1 MKFSLKQFLRKSM
14 LSAMTVSLVAPAVA
28 PLAFADEIV
37 APAPK
42 TLTLAYGYGGNVN
55 FEGSLDESQE
65 FTPGSEV
72 TLFAN
77 TWLTDDDNV
86 EYNSNYLLYLV
97 HVVTESG
104 AVVTGKISEDRR
116 SVTFKM
122 PNENAKVYPLF
133 ADGPVD
139 ANEHSRIYNK
149 NISYEINKDVSI
161 TLDKP
166 MGYEIGDDV
175 VLAVTKSKHYKFDSL
190 SVTDEEGRSYQQNV
204 EVKDDEHA
212 IITVKDVKAPLKV
225 EWLGHTIGEGATS
238 TQHVEKNDAT
248 QIDKDLAPYDP
259 RTHFTKDIL
268 DSSKVSNISAKPTP
282 YGFFTI
288 KKTYFDASKLQDGD
302 TLASIYHREAQERE
316 DAGAKAEE
324 EGDNL
329 LTAKQHSFSML
340 GQDESMIALYEVD
353 SSSDYLVG
361 HIPGVNHKETFE
373 TTFAENNYH
382 GVVLED
388 VIYDEEN
395 HIVYVPRKYYTE
407 EFMIREK
414 EAMFSPVQV
423 QFAQKV
429 ESTKSSKDVTVTVD
443 KIFNSDKIAATH
455 IDTIAGV
462 QKVTVSLGDQS
473 FLSNLTNKDF
483 TIYDNGIPVTQSQIV
498 YNNDT
503 HILEIS
509 GSVSTSGQLDI
520 YISKDKNFLLGIVS
534 TRGEKRAKEANADVP
549 HDELEEFL
557 YNDPTRAKSS
567 HSESLSNIS
576 NWDYTT
582 EVFSLH
588 FNHKP
593 NNDEGFT
600 FRAEMGNTPESDRY
614 SLPNQTSVAD
624 SVSGANAYALAQW
637 VVNYEGYPPSS
648 VVAWDR
654 GSAPQLGGGAYSP
667 VRWIKI
673 SGQSSSTNSNGTSF
687 SFRGSE
693 HWLLLS
699 CAHVAISDTSG
710 SGLDE
715 GWRGWNSGHYDN
727 VDARI
732 YSFTDYGNG
741 TGWAVL
747 GLYSPKFADQSGIG
761 YLTVKVTYN
770 QSSSGSTGTTPQPR
784 PQPRPNPRP
793 EDNYTPRPQ
802 PRPQPS
808 PSPSTKNVYFKI
820 RKTFKNA
827 QSMPGMKTAM
837 IQYSLDGTQQRGSYY
852 ATLSEG
858 SARDTDESQV
868 YMVTMPAYYESATL
882 TITEDYAS
890 SGYYTATP
898 QYNRI
903 FPPQSGREGEIGTR
917 SNPFVYTLVNTPK
930 ELPKKNVTVIKEWQN
945 PDGSRMSDAEAR
957 KYTATIRIDGKGS
970 AYTSSMNVTAQGNLN
985 QVVQLAPGE
994 YDVTETYDTSK
1005 FTQYGHTD
1013 SIIVR
1018 ESTNG
1023 HEIVFKNRLRPQFG
1037 KIRISKRWVNTH
1049 NVSGDKTATFTIT
1062 GPNNYRK
1069 TVSITN
1075 DNSVEID
1082 SVPPGAYTVS
1092 ESTSN
1097 DKYTVEANKTVN
1109 VAVNQT
1115 ASVEFVNNSK
1125 PQFGKIRISKRWVN
1139 THNVSGDK
1147 VATFTITGPNNYRK
1161 TVSITNDNSVEI
1173 DSLAPGSYSVSEAT
1187 SNTKYTTEPSKNV
1200 TVAVDQTASVEFT
1213 NRSKPQFGKIRIS
1226 KRWVNT
1232 HNVSDDKLATFT
1244 ITGPN
1249 NYRKIVSITNDNSVE
1264 IDSLAPGAYS
1274 ISEATSNTNYTT
1286 EPSKNVT
1293 VAVDQTANVEF
1304 TNRSKPQNG
1313 KIRISKRWVNKDRVS
1328 GDKVAT
1334 FTVTGPNNYRKTVS
1348 ITGDAS
1354 TEINDVPKGQYSI
1367 SEATSNTNYTVEA
1380 AKQVTVNPEQTA
1392 SVEFVNNP
1400 KEVGSLKLRKLSSDP
1415 SLTNSGQYAKYYSLD
1430 NAVFKLTYLDDPSRT
1445 WTLTTGAVRTPSSR
1459 TGRDSLEHGIATLN
1473 NLPLGRYKL
1482 VETTAP
1488 KGFTLNSTPKE
1499 FTLNNNTLQTIDF
1512 TNSPQPV
1519 DDLEPRIRT
1528 TATDSFTNSHQGS
1541 FGNKLSITDRVEY
1554 SGLTPSTEY
1563 EVVGTLMR
1571 KSNSQP
1577 LLVNG
1582 QPLTVTKRFTTSDKA
1597 GNVSLTFET
1606 PMTDEVRQQLE
1617 NDSVVVYEDLYNE
1630 LSTSRAILV
1639 SHRNIN
1645 DEAQTVKY
1653 GKVITTAKAKS
1664 SGGHVSSSPETT
1676 ITDTVEYKN
1685 LIPGQKYKVVATVM
1699 SKETGQRLSNSPS
1712 LQVSKVFTPTSPN
1725 GSVTVDI
1732 SNVPIEPGKSAVI
1745 FETIYFGDT
1754 TTVIGRHEDINDEAQ
1769 TLHTP
1774 KVETTAKDKL
1784 TDSHNAPASGN
1795 RVITDTVDM
1804 KNLIAGQTYTLEG
1817 KFVDKTNTR
1826 VAIATATKQFTATAA
1841 NMSETLEFTIDTSK
1855 YAGKDLVAF
1864 EYLKVNSTWTTT
1876 PTPTVVAKHEDPSSK
1891 SQTVTIGQAPR
1902 LGTSATDR
1910 STGDHVGT
1918 LYNQN
1923 LEIDDVVS
1931 YSGLEVGKKYV
1942 LHGKL
1947 MRKNNNTMLEG
1958 TRVVTKEFTPT
1969 ASSGTVTVSF
1979 SVPMTNNLR
1988 NSLASDSL
1996 VVFEKL
2002 TTAADTNKVIASHEE
2017 INSSDQTVSYP
2028 YVSTN
2033 AASNATGERA
2043 TANGVDSITDVVMYE
2058 NVIPNKE
2065 YKIVATLMDKVR
2077 NAPILKNNKPITVEK
2092 TFTPTDVNGQIS
2104 VTFENVT
2111 LTPGS
2116 TAVAFEK
2123 LYLGT
2128 TLVGTHEDINDLD
2141 QSVHRSRIRT
2151 TAKEKNT
2158 NAKTVASDGR
2168 KTLVDVVSYENLV
2181 PGKEYVIEGSFVR
2194 KNDSNRTPIA
2204 TARKVFT
2211 PNLPNGEVT
2220 LEFTVDASKYP
2231 NEDLVAFETLK
2242 VKKLNSTDYVE
2253 VASHKDPNDSSQTVR
2268 VKPKRNDLPA
2278 AGTLGVLVT
2287 VLVATGL
2294 IGSVAYLQYKKRK

>member
-1 MKFSLKQFLRKSM
+1 MTFSLKQFLRKSM
-14 LSAMTVSLVAPAVA
+14 LSAMTVSLVAPVVA
-28 PLAFADEIV
+28 PLAFANEIV
-37 APAPK
+37 APSPK
-42 TLTLAYGYGGNVN
+42 TLTLSYGYGGNLN
-55 FEGSLDESQE
+55 FIDTLTTQQDL
-65 FTPGSEV
+65 TPGSDV
-72 TLFAN
+72 ILRANTLFAN
-77 TWLTDDDNV
+77 DDEE
-86 EYNSNYLLYLV
+86 EYNSNYVLYQV

-104 AVVTGKISEDRR
+104 NVINGQISEDGR

-122 PNENAKVYPLF
+122 PNENATVYPSF
-133 ADGPVD
+133 SDGPAD
-139 ANEHSRIYNK
+139 SNEHSHIYNK

-166 MGYEIGDDV
+166 MGYETGDDV

-190 SVTDEEGRSYQQNV
+190 SVTDDQGRSYQQNV

-212 IITVKDVKAPLKV
+212 LITIKSIEAPLKV

-238 TQHVEKNDAT
+238 IQHVEKNEAT

-268 DSSKVSNISAKPTP
+268 DSSKVSNISDKPTP

-288 KKTYFDASKLQDGD
+288 KKTYFDASKLQEGD

-316 DAGAKAEE
+316 DAGAKAEA

-329 LTAKQHSFSML
+329 LTAKKHSFSML

-382 GVVLED
+382 GVVLKD
-388 VIYDEEN
+388 VVYDEET

-520 YISKDKNFLLGIVS
+520 YISKDKNFLFGMVS
-534 TRGEKRAKEANADVP
+534 TRGEKRAQEANANISQ
-549 HDELEEFL
+549 DELEDFL

-593 NNDEGFT
+593 ENNEGFT
-600 FRAEMGNTPESDRY
+600 FRAEMGNTPEDERN
-614 SLPNQTSVAD
+614 SLPNKSSVVD
-624 SVSGANAYALAQW
+624 SVSGANAYALAHW
-637 VVNYEGYPPSS
+637 VVNYAGNPPSS

-654 GSAPQLGGGAYSP
+654 GSAPHLGGGAYAP

-699 CAHVAISDTSG
+699 CAHVSVSDTSG
-710 SGLDE
+710 SDANE
-715 GWRGWNSGHYDN
+715 GWRGWDSGYYNN

-770 QSSSGSTGTTPQPR
+770 QSSDSTGTTPQPR
-784 PQPRPNPRP
+784 PRPNPNPTPPPYNGGYRP
-793 EDNYTPRPQ
+793 PDPIEPKPLFPQKKVYYKFRKVFSNATSVSGAKWARFTIEAPYNTRAVDPQLSTYSSSDSWESDLFYEAVSDNTSSISVKFTETAVSTNYNQMSEPYVTNLAVPKYEGDAGSASLPWLITITNSPKSSTPP
-802 PRPQPS
+802 PETPPTPS
-808 PSPSTKNVYFKI
+808 GRTRKIYFKI
-820 RKTFKNA
+820 RKQFYRAQYTDGEKHATINWSVSDENRSGSFNA
-827 QSMPGMKTAM
+827 SIRNDDTTTEYVSSEIVAVDTERSSGGNTYLHVRINETNVSSNYKQSEPFTAN
-837 IQYSLDGTQQRGSYY
+837 IHLN
-852 ATLSEG
+852 
-858 SARDTDESQV
+858 DTDTHS
-868 YMVTMPAYYESATL
+868 PG
-882 TITEDYAS
+882 S
-890 SGYYTATP
+890 SYD
-898 QYNRI
+898 
-903 FPPQSGREGEIGTR
+903 
-917 SNPFVYTLVNTPK
+917 NPFVIDVLNEPITQKRRIYYKIRKEFANANQIAGSKSATFSSSVVGSSEHIEDVTVTSLSNNDYAESKVLSVEPTLDTGSRAIANIQVKETSVSEPYTLQTNAHQQLLEVTKTKTLGSSPNNPIVITFRNEFPRKKVTFRKVWLK
-930 ELPKKNVTVIKEWQN
+930 E
-945 PDGSRMSDAEAR
+945 DGSRMSDDEAL
-957 KYTATIRIDGKGS
+957 KHTATLVVSSPDPTINVNQRITLIGN
-970 AYTSSMNVTAQGNLN
+970 TSSEVYLPYAYYEVSEEM
-985 QVVQLAPGE
+985 
-994 YDVTETYDTSK
+994 DTSK
-1005 FTQYGHTD
+1005 FTKVSGSEGFSITSD
-1013 SIIVR
+1013 SP
-1018 ESTNG
+1018 EHSLLY
-1023 HEIVFKNRLRPQFG
+1023 ENRL
-1037 KIRISKRWVNTH
+1037 
-1049 NVSGDKTATFTIT
+1049 
-1062 GPNNYRK
+1062 
-1069 TVSITN
+1069 
-1075 DNSVEID
+1075 
-1082 SVPPGAYTVS
+1082 
-1092 ESTSN
+1092 
-1097 DKYTVEANKTVN
+1097 
-1109 VAVNQT
+1109 
-1115 ASVEFVNNSK
+1115 
-1125 PQFGKIRISKRWVN
+1125 
-1139 THNVSGDK
+1139 
-1147 VATFTITGPNNYRK
+1147 
-1161 TVSITNDNSVEI
+1161 
-1173 DSLAPGSYSVSEAT
+1173 
-1187 SNTKYTTEPSKNV
+1187 
-1200 TVAVDQTASVEFT
+1200 
-1213 NRSKPQFGKIRIS
+1213 
-1226 KRWVNT
+1226 
-1232 HNVSDDKLATFT
+1232 
-1244 ITGPN
+1244 
-1249 NYRKIVSITNDNSVE
+1249 
-1264 IDSLAPGAYS
+1264 
-1274 ISEATSNTNYTT
+1274 
-1286 EPSKNVT
+1286 
-1293 VAVDQTANVEF
+1293 
-1304 TNRSKPQNG
+1304 KPQNG

-1354 TEINDVPKGQYSI
+1354 TEIADVPQGQYSI
-1367 SEATSNTNYTVEA
+1367 SEATSNVNYTVEA
-1380 AKQVTVNPEQTA
+1380 AKQFTVNPEQIA

-1400 KEVGSLKLRKLSSDP
+1400 KEVGSLKLTKLSSNP
-1415 SLTNSGQYAKYYSLD
+1415 SLTNSAQYARYYSLD
-1430 NAVFKLTYLDDPSRT
+1430 GAVFKLTYLDNPSRT
-1445 WTLTTGAVRTPSSR
+1445 WTLTTGPVTTPP
-1459 TGRDSLEHGIATLN
+1459 GRSGRGQTLHGIATLN
-1473 NLPLGRYKL
+1473 NLPLGRYRL

-1512 TNSPQPV
+1512 INSPQPV

-1554 SGLTPSTEY
+1554 SGLTPNTEY

-1571 KSNSQP
+1571 KSNSKP

-1582 QPLTVTKRFTTSDKA
+1582 QQLTVTKRFTTTDKV
-1597 GNVSLTFET
+1597 GTVNVTFET

-1617 NDSVVVYEDLYNE
+1617 NDSVVVYEDLYEDLATN
-1630 LSTSRAILV
+1630 RHILV
-1639 SHRNIN
+1639 GHRNID

-1653 GKVITTAKAKS
+1653 GKVVTTAKAKS

-1676 ITDTVEYKN
+1676 ISDLVEYKN

-1699 SKETGQRLSNSPS
+1699 SKETGQRLSNNPS

-1725 GSVTVDI
+1725 GSVTVEI

-1754 TTVIGRHEDINDEAQ
+1754 TTVVGRHEDINDEDQ

-1784 TDSHNAPASGN
+1784 TDSHNAPSSGN
-1795 RVITDTVDM
+1795 RVLTDTVELT
-1804 KNLIAGQTYTLEG
+1804 NLVPGQVYTLEG
-1817 KFVDKTNTR
+1817 KFVDKTNPNT
-1826 VAIATATKQFTATAA
+1826 AITTATKQFTANAA
-1841 NMSETLEFTIDTSK
+1841 NMSETLEFTVDTSQ

-1864 EYLKVNSTWTTT
+1864 EYLKVNSIWTST
-1876 PTPTVVAKHEDPSSK
+1876 PTPTVVAKHDDLSSK
-1891 SQTVTIGQAPR
+1891 SQTVTVGRPPQIR
-1902 LGTSATDR
+1902 TSATDKA
-1910 STGDHVGT
+1910 TGDHVGT
-1918 LYNQN
+1918 LYGQRMV
-1923 LEIDDVVS
+1923 IDDVVS
-1931 YSGLEVGKKYV
+1931 YENLEVGKRYI

-1947 MRKNNNTMLEG
+1947 MRKSNNTMLAN

-1969 ASSGTVTVSF
+1969 SPNGTVTVTFSMAFAESF
-1979 SVPMTNNLR
+1979 LND
-1988 NSLASDSL
+1988 LAGDSL

-2002 TTAADTNKVIASHEE
+2002 TTADDTNKVIASHED
-2017 INSSDQTVSYP
+2017 IHSSDQTVSYP
-2028 YVSTN
+2028 KVTTN
-2033 AASNATGERA
+2033 ASSSATGEQI
-2043 TANGVDSITDVVMYE
+2043 TSNGADSIVDVVTYK
-2058 NVIPNKE
+2058 NLIPNKE
-2065 YKIVATLMDKVR
+2065 YKVVATLMDKVR
-2077 NAPILKNNKPITVEK
+2077 NAPILKNNQPITVEK
-2092 TFTPTDVNGQIS
+2092 TFTPTTANGEIS

-2123 LYLGT
+2123 IYLGT
-2128 TLVGTHEDINDLD
+2128 TLVGKHEDINSED
-2141 QSVHRSRIRT
+2141 QSVNRSSVRT

-2158 NAKTVASDGR
+2158 NAKSISPTGT
-2168 KTLVDVVSYENLV
+2168 KTLVDVVSYTNLV

-2194 KNDSNRTPIA
+2194 KNDSSRTAIA

-2211 PNLPNGEVT
+2211 PTTKDGEVT
-2220 LEFTVDASKYP
+2220 LEFTVDATKYP

-2253 VASHKDPNDSSQTVR
+2253 VASHKDPNDFSQTVH
-2268 VKPKRNDLPA
+2268 VNKKNTDLPA
-2278 AGTLGVLVT
+2278 TGTLGIIVT
-2287 VLVATGL
+2287 VLIATAL
-2294 IGSVAYLQYKKRK
+2294 FGSVAYLQYKKRK

>member
-1 MKFSLKQFLRKSM
+1 MTFSLKQFLRKSM

-42 TLTLAYGYGGNVN
+42 TLSLAYGYGGNVN
-55 FEGSLDESQE
+55 FEGSLDESQA

-72 TLFAN
+72 TLTSN
-77 TWLTDDDNV
+77 TWLTDDDGV
-86 EYNSNYLLYLV
+86 EYNSNYLLYQV

-122 PNENAKVYPLF
+122 PNENATVYPSF
-133 ADGPVD
+133 SDGPVE
-139 ANEHSRIYNK
+139 ANEHSIVYNK
-149 NISYEINKDVSI
+149 NIAYEINKDISI
-161 TLDKP
+161 TPSQP
-166 MGYEIGDDV
+166 MGYDIGDDV
-175 VLAVTKSKHYKFDSL
+175 VLAIYKPENYKFDTLSINGSNGETYKQEL
-190 SVTDEEGRSYQQNV
+190 EIKDDHNALIRVKSITGPISVTWSGHTVGESESYSNV
-204 EVKDDEHA
+204 D
-212 IITVKDVKAPLKV
+212 TTDVK
-225 EWLGHTIGEGATS
+225 S
-238 TQHVEKNDAT
+238 
-248 QIDKDLAPYDP
+248 IDKDLSPYDP
-259 RTHFTKDIL
+259 RSFFTKETLDQSKIHSI
-268 DSSKVSNISAKPTP
+268 DSSSKPRAI
-282 YGFFTI
+282 FTV
-288 KKTYFDASKLQDGD
+288 KKTYFDASKLEDGD
-302 TLASIYHREAQERE
+302 TLKSIYDRDEEISRKNTFEIE
-316 DAGAKAEE
+316 DGDQPFRAESQSNE
-324 EGDNL
+324 L
-329 LTAKQHSFSML
+329 SLF
-340 GQDESMIALYEVD
+340 GQDESNIALYDVD
-353 SSSDYLVG
+353 PNSEYLVG
-361 HIPGVNHKETFE
+361 HIPGINENETFE
-373 TTFAENNYH
+373 ITFAENNVK
-382 GVVLED
+382 GIVIDDVV
-388 VIYDEEN
+388 YDTKH
-395 HIVYVPRKYYTE
+395 HIVYVPRKYYTK
-407 EFMIREK
+407 EFAGREGINSV
-414 EAMFSPVQV
+414 SPVQV

-429 ESTKSSKDVTVTVD
+429 DSIQGEKDVTVTVD
-443 KIFNSDKIAATH
+443 KIFNSEKIAASRINTLHGTH
-455 IDTIAGV
+455 KATI
-462 QKVTVSLGDQS
+462 SLGDQD
-473 FLSNLTNKDF
+473 FLSKLNVSDF
-483 TIYDNGIPVTQSQIV
+483 TVYDNGVPITKSNLV
-498 YNNDT
+498 YNPDT
-503 HILEIS
+503 HTLEITS
-509 GSVSTSGQLDI
+509 SVSSTGQLDV
-520 YISKDKNFLLGIVS
+520 YIAKDKNFLFGMLE
-534 TRGEKRAKEANADVP
+534 TRGEKRSKESRSDLKPTDLDEDMFDVAAKPKNAHWDS
-549 HDELEEFL
+549 F
-557 YNDPTRAKSS
+557 
-567 HSESLSNIS
+567 SNRN

-582 EVFSLH
+582 ETFTINASS
-588 FNHKP
+588 KP
-593 NNDEGFT
+593 INNEWFK
-600 FRAEMGNTPESDRY
+600 FYARMGNTGSGLTLSEPGITY
-614 SLPNQTSVAD
+614 VGNSVSVNNHAAFADWIVNNSPYNSD
-624 SVSGANAYALAQW
+624 SVVYWENGTNATMSGLTNDANRFVEITNGL
-637 VVNYEGYPPSS
+637 
-648 VVAWDR
+648 
-654 GSAPQLGGGAYSP
+654 
-667 VRWIKI
+667 
-673 SGQSSSTNSNGTSF
+673 SSSTNGNGKTFTF
-687 SFRGSE
+687 SGSRAYI
-693 HWLLLS
+693 LLS
-699 CAHVAISDTSG
+699 CAHIENADASGTHQDWGTSG
-710 SGLDE
+710 FGSQ
-715 GWRGWNSGHYDN
+715 HYN
-727 VDARI
+727 TIDARI
-732 YSFTDYGNG
+732 YSFHDYGNG
-741 TGWAVL
+741 TGWAVI
-747 GLYSPKFADQSGIG
+747 GLYTPKFGNQSGVGMI
-761 YLTVKVTYN
+761 TVKMTYPY
-770 QSSSGSTGTTPQPR
+770 SSSGSTGTTPRPR
-784 PQPRPNPRP
+784 PRPNPRP
-793 EDNYTPRPQ
+793 DDNYTPRPQ

-827 QSMPGMKTAM
+827 QSMPGAKNAM
-837 IQYSLDGTQQRGSYY
+837 IQYSLDGTQQRGSFY
-852 ATLSEG
+852 ATLNEG
-858 SARDTDESQV
+858 STYDTAESQV
-868 YMVTMPAYYESATL
+868 YMVTIPSYYESATL

-957 KYTATIRIDGKGS
+957 NHTATIRIDGKGS
-970 AYTSSMNVTAQGNLN
+970 AYTSSMNVTAQGHLN

-994 YDVTETYDTSK
+994 YDVTETYDTAK
-1005 FTQYGHTD
+1005 FTQYAHTD
-1013 SIIVR
+1013 SFIVR

-1023 HEIVFKNRLRPQFG
+1023 LEVIFKNRLRPQFG
-1037 KIRISKRWVNTH
+1037 KIRIAKRWVNTH
-1049 NVSGDKTATFTIT
+1049 NVSGEKVATFTIT
-1062 GPNNYRK
+1062 GSNNYRK

-1075 DNSVEID
+1075 DNAVEVD
-1082 SVPPGAYTVS
+1082 SLPPGAYTVS
-1092 ESTSN
+1092 ESTTN
-1097 DKYTVEANKTVN
+1097 DKYTVEPSKTVN

-1125 PQFGKIRISKRWVN
+1125 PQVGKIRISKSWRN
-1139 THNVSGDK
+1139 THNVSGEK

-1161 TVSITNDNSVEI
+1161 SISITGDNSTEI
-1173 DSLAPGSYSVSEAT
+1173 EGLAPGAYSVSEAT
-1187 SNTKYTTEPSKNV
+1187 PNANYTTESAKNV
-1200 TVAVDQTASVEFT
+1200 TVAV
-1213 NRSKPQFGKIRIS
+1213 N
-1226 KRWVNT
+1226 
-1232 HNVSDDKLATFT
+1232 
-1244 ITGPN
+1244 
-1249 NYRKIVSITNDNSVE
+1249 
-1264 IDSLAPGAYS
+1264 
-1274 ISEATSNTNYTT
+1274 
-1286 EPSKNVT
+1286 
-1293 VAVDQTANVEF
+1293 QTANVAF
-1304 TNRSKPQNG
+1304 VNNSKPQNG
-1313 KIRISKRWVNKDRVS
+1313 KIRISKRWVNKDQVS

-1400 KEVGSLKLRKLSSDP
+1400 KEVGSLKLTKLSSNP
-1415 SLTNSGQYAKYYSLD
+1415 SLTNSTQYARYYSLD
-1430 NAVFKLTYLDDPSRT
+1430 GAVFKLTYLDNPSRT
-1445 WTLTTGAVRTPSSR
+1445 WTLTTGPVTTPP
-1459 TGRDSLEHGIATLN
+1459 GRSGRGQTLHGIATLH

-1488 KGFTLNSTPKE
+1488 RGFTLNSTPKE
-1499 FTLNNNTLQTIDF
+1499 FTLRDNIVQTVEF

-1554 SGLTPSTEY
+1554 SGLTPNTEY

-1571 KSNSQP
+1571 KSNSKP

-1582 QPLTVTKRFTTSDKA
+1582 QPLTVTKRFTTTDKV
-1597 GNVSLTFET
+1597 GTVNVTFET
-1606 PMTDEVRQQLE
+1606 QMTDEIRQQLE
-1617 NDSVVVYEDLYNE
+1617 NDSVVVYEDLYEDLTTN
-1630 LSTSRAILV
+1630 RHILV
-1639 SHRNIN
+1639 GHRNID

-1653 GKVITTAKAKS
+1653 GKVVTTAKAKS

-1676 ITDTVEYKN
+1676 IADTVEYKN

-1699 SKETGQRLSNSPS
+1699 SKETGQRLSNSPN

-1725 GSVTVDI
+1725 GSVTVEI

-1754 TTVIGRHEDINDEAQ
+1754 TTVVGRHEDINDEAQ

-1795 RVITDTVDM
+1795 RVITDTVEM
-1804 KNLIAGQTYTLEG
+1804 KNLVPGQVYTLEG

-1826 VAIATATKQFTATAA
+1826 VAIATATKQFTATTA

-1864 EYLKVNSTWTTT
+1864 EYLKVNSTWTAT

-1891 SQTVTIGQAPR
+1891 SQTVTVGQVPR

-1910 STGDHVGT
+1910 TTGDHVGT

-1923 LEIDDVVS
+1923 IEINDVVS
-1931 YSGLEVGKKYV
+1931 YENLEVGKKYV

-1947 MRKNNNTMLEG
+1947 MRKSDSTMLSG
-1958 TRVVTKEFTPT
+1958 TQVVTKEFTPT
-1969 ASSGTVTVSF
+1969 AANGTVTVTF
-1979 SVPMTNNLR
+1979 TVPMTDSLR
-1988 NSLASDSL
+1988 TTLSGDAL

-2002 TTAADTNKVIASHEE
+2002 TTAADTNKVIASHED
-2017 INSSDQTVSYP
+2017 IHSSDQTVTYP

-2033 AASNATGERA
+2033 AASNATGEHS
-2043 TANGVDSITDVVMYE
+2043 TSNGADSITDVVTYE
-2058 NVIPNKE
+2058 NVVPNKE

-2092 TFTPTDVNGQIS
+2092 TFTPTDVHGQIS

-2128 TLVGTHEDINDLD
+2128 TLVGKHEDINDLD
-2141 QSVHRSRIRT
+2141 QSVHRARVRT

-2158 NAKTVASDGR
+2158 NAKSIEASGR

-2194 KNDSNRTPIA
+2194 KNDSNRTAIA

-2211 PNLPNGEVT
+2211 PSLPNGEVT

-2253 VASHKDPNDSSQTVR
+2253 VASHKDPNDASQTVR
-2268 VKPKRNDLPA
+2268 VKPKRTDLPA
-2278 AGTLGVLVT
+2278 TGTLGILVT
-2287 VLVATGL
+2287 VLVAAGL
-2294 IGSVAYLQYKKRK
+2294 IGSVVYLQYKKRK

>member
-1 MKFSLKQFLRKSM
+1 MTFSLKQFLRKSM

-42 TLTLAYGYGGNVN
+42 TLSLTYGYGGNVN
-55 FEGSLDESQE
+55 FEGSLDAYQE

-72 TLFAN
+72 TLTSN
-77 TWLTDDDNV
+77 TWLTDDDGV
-86 EYNSNYLLYLV
+86 EYNSNYLLYQV

-122 PNENAKVYPLF
+122 PNENATVYPSF
-133 ADGPVD
+133 SDGPVE
-139 ANEHSRIYNK
+139 ANEHSHIYNK

-212 IITVKDVKAPLKV
+212 IITVKDIKAPLKV

-238 TQHVEKNDAT
+238 TQHVDKNDAT

-268 DSSKVSNISAKPTP
+268 DSSKVSNISDKPTP

-288 KKTYFDASKLQDGD
+288 KKTYFDASKLQEDD
-302 TLASIYHREAQERE
+302 TLASIYRREAQERE

-329 LTAKQHSFSML
+329 LTAKKHSFSML

-388 VIYDEEN
+388 VVYDEEN

-429 ESTKSSKDVTVTVD
+429 ESAKSSKDVTVTVD

-455 IDTIAGV
+455 VDTIAGV

-520 YISKDKNFLLGIVS
+520 YISKDKNFLLGMVS
-534 TRGEKRAKEANADVP
+534 TRGEKRAKEAKADVP
-549 HDELEEFL
+549 QEELEEFL

-593 NNDEGFT
+593 DNDEGFT
-600 FRAEMGNTPESDRY
+600 FRAEMGNTPEADRY

-673 SGQSSSTNSNGTSF
+673 SGQSSNTNSNGTSF

-747 GLYSPKFADQSGIG
+747 GVYSPKFADQSGIG

-784 PQPRPNPRP
+784 PRPNPRP
-793 EDNYTPRPQ
+793 DDNYTPPPISPRPQ

-827 QSMPGMKTAM
+827 QSMPGAKNAM
-837 IQYSLDGTQQRGSYY
+837 IQYSLDGTQQRGSFY
-852 ATLSEG
+852 ATLNEG
-858 SARDTDESQV
+858 STYDTVESQV

-882 TITEDYAS
+882 TISEDYAS

-957 KYTATIRIDGKGS
+957 NYTATIRIDGKGS
-970 AYTSSMNVTAQGNLN
+970 AYTSSMNVTAQGHLN

-994 YDVTETYDTSK
+994 YDVTETYDTAK
-1005 FTQYGHTD
+1005 FTQYAHTD
-1013 SIIVR
+1013 SFIVR

-1023 HEIVFKNRLRPQFG
+1023 LEVIFKNRLRPQFG
-1037 KIRISKRWVNTH
+1037 KIRIAKRWVNTH
-1049 NVSGDKTATFTIT
+1049 NVSGEKVATFTIT
-1062 GPNNYRK
+1062 GPNNYSK

-1075 DNSVEID
+1075 DNAIEVD
-1082 SVPPGAYTVS
+1082 SLPPGAYIVS
-1092 ESTSN
+1092 ESTTN
-1097 DKYTVEANKTVN
+1097 DKYTVEPNKTVN

-1125 PQFGKIRISKRWVN
+1125 PQVGKIRISKSWRN
-1139 THNVSGDK
+1139 THNVSGEK

-1161 TVSITNDNSVEI
+1161 SVSITGDNSTEI
-1173 DSLAPGSYSVSEAT
+1173 EGLAPGAYSVSEAT
-1187 SNTKYTTEPSKNV
+1187 PNANYTTESAKNV
-1200 TVAVDQTASVEFT
+1200 TVAV
-1213 NRSKPQFGKIRIS
+1213 N
-1226 KRWVNT
+1226 
-1232 HNVSDDKLATFT
+1232 
-1244 ITGPN
+1244 
-1249 NYRKIVSITNDNSVE
+1249 
-1264 IDSLAPGAYS
+1264 
-1274 ISEATSNTNYTT
+1274 
-1286 EPSKNVT
+1286 
-1293 VAVDQTANVEF
+1293 QTANVAF
-1304 TNRSKPQNG
+1304 VNNSKPQNG
-1313 KIRISKRWVNKDRVS
+1313 KIRISKRWVNKDQVS

-1380 AKQVTVNPEQTA
+1380 AKQVTVTPEQTA

-1400 KEVGSLKLRKLSSDP
+1400 KDIGSLKLRKLSSNP
-1415 SLTNSGQYAKYYSLD
+1415 ILTNSDQYAKYYSL
-1430 NAVFKLTYLDDPSRT
+1430 NGAVFTLTYLDDPSRT
-1445 WTLTTGAVRTPSSR
+1445 WTLTTNTVTTPP
-1459 TGRDSLEHGIATLN
+1459 GRGQRERSEHGIATLN

-1488 KGFTLNSTPKE
+1488 RGFTLNSTPKE

-1554 SGLTPSTEY
+1554 SGLTPNTEY
-1563 EVVGTLMR
+1563 EVVGTLMS
-1571 KSNSQP
+1571 KSNSKP

-1582 QPLTVTKRFTTSDKA
+1582 QPLTVTKRFTTTDKV
-1597 GNVSLTFET
+1597 GIVNVTFET

-1617 NDSVVVYEDLYNE
+1617 NDSVVVYEDLYEDLATN
-1630 LSTSRAILV
+1630 RHILV
-1639 SHRNIN
+1639 GHRNID

-1653 GKVITTAKAKS
+1653 GKVVTTAKAKS

-1676 ITDTVEYKN
+1676 ISDLVEYKN

-1725 GSVTVDI
+1725 GSVTVEI

-1754 TTVIGRHEDINDEAQ
+1754 TTVVGRHEDINDEAQ

-1795 RVITDTVDM
+1795 RVITDTVEM
-1804 KNLIAGQTYTLEG
+1804 KNLVPGQVYTLEG
-1817 KFVDKTNTR
+1817 KFVDKTNTS
-1826 VAIATATKQFTATAA
+1826 VAIATATKQFTATEV

-1864 EYLKVNSTWTTT
+1864 EYLKVNSTWTAT

-1891 SQTVTIGQAPR
+1891 SQTVTVGQAPR

-1910 STGDHVGT
+1910 TTGDHVGT

-1923 LEIDDVVS
+1923 LEINDVVS

-1947 MRKNNNTMLEG
+1947 MRKSDNTMLSG
-1958 TRVVTKEFTPT
+1958 TQVVTKEFTPT
-1969 ASSGTVTVSF
+1969 AANGTVTVTF
-1979 SVPMTNNLR
+1979 SVLMTDSLR
-1988 NSLASDSL
+1988 TTLAGDAL

-2002 TTAADTNKVIASHEE
+2002 TTAADANKVIASHED
-2017 INSSDQTVSYP
+2017 IHSSDQTVTYP

-2033 AASNATGERA
+2033 AASNATGEHS
-2043 TANGVDSITDVVMYE
+2043 TSNEVDSITDVVTYE
-2058 NVIPNKE
+2058 NVVPNKE

-2092 TFTPTDVNGQIS
+2092 TFTPTDVHGQIS

-2116 TAVAFEK
+2116 TAVVFEK

-2128 TLVGTHEDINDLD
+2128 TLVGKHEDINDLD
-2141 QSVHRSRIRT
+2141 QSVHRARVRT

-2158 NAKTVASDGR
+2158 NAKSIEASGR

-2211 PNLPNGEVT
+2211 PSLPNGEVT

-2253 VASHKDPNDSSQTVR
+2253 VASHKDPNDASQTVR
-2268 VKPKRNDLPA
+2268 VKPKRTDLPA
-2278 AGTLGVLVT
+2278 TGTLGILVT
-2287 VLVATGL
+2287 VIVAAGL